1 MSARQSGGA
10 TCGDLG
16 AALSPK
22 LFGLIVGTAG
32 TAVLGWQ
39 YAFATCAAINL
50 VAAVAAIGVNASKPL
65 VAEK

>member
-1 MSARQSGGA
+1 MWGN
-10 TCGDLG
+10 LG

-22 LFGLIVGTAG
+22 LFGLIVGA
-32 TAVLGWQ
+32 AALGWQ

-65 VAEK
+65 VADR